1 MDNAIVSNNNIEYE
15 KTITSSDV
23 LKPAIIYENVMQD
36 EVNILLRIDEVTNL
50 DAISCEKLLGVL
62 EAVLSVSSKFYMELE
77 KKHLFDNDLDFQVVT
92 YKDSS
97 YITISAPSKK
107 PKKLALEIINKLKN
121 LMSDDIDE
129 ELVDLYFKHLK
140 SKSILALDSVEGI
153 GENVLSLALEN
164 IDYNKGIDDILN
176 LNYDSIKSSIKA
188 INNSKMTY
196 LIVKTKK

>member
-188 INNSKMTY
+188 INNAKMTY